1 LKFFPFLN
9 KKKKSSLFQ
18 NKLGINKIIKTFPRL
33 TYFLI
38 LLLFSFVWSNHSITG
53 DDEVIHDI
61 KSMSWKKI
69 NRNFSQ
75 KPRVTQTEA
84 YALVRYQEEHSRPN
98 KEYILK
104 LLYSIL
110 TGSIPEKIDKDEI
123 NTILSSSILFDKA
136 IIRLSYWKFYHELSH
151 KKLLNYAEKVQFLEK
166 IPHEADPIFI
176 EAFEELC
183 KLILDAGS
191 YQKIIQKI
199 SDLKESDKHIVYTDK
214 VKLYHSIA
222 LHKSNESKK
231 AISLLFQILE
241 DENNIDLKK
250 EAFAELKKINGSDFY
265 LELPLNEMSYVLN
278 VLNKDELKTLQ
289 LKNTINSSVVSQDV
303 KVIKN
308 ISNYFLKNSP
318 KNTLSFLR
326 GNSQTISNEQ
336 QYLSNICENLINSKD
351 LTLAYAIQ
359 NEFLQKSEIALVYK
373 NYSRIYDAWDDEEKK
388 INFRIKY
395 LSLNPYD
402 LTYQD
407 MLIDYLAETNSNSV
421 SYAPLRY
428 WEKAMTEI
436 PNVSVKGRLVY
447 WYLRYLRF
455 ANEKEKLKEILADFY
470 TYCPGSYYATVI
482 SEEFKSE
489 LSALSHPN
497 NYLSNRESLLK
508 FISVKHNIDFVAL
521 LGGQN
526 LSFAFSK
533 NAIDLAAKLSHA
545 VEKVNSNPILSTSA
559 DYFKLGNHKEGM
571 MLAELYF
578 KVSKLSEKEKQE
590 LLVGIGD
597 VSKNYYLSLYYTR
610 ILMKLYQIPDDPIL
624 IPKDLTNRL
633 YPRPHRALVKKNAD
647 RFGIEEEVVYAIM
660 RQESFFRENAISP
673 ANARGLMQV
682 MPSTGKFLASRLNVT
697 NYSLHDPEVSI
708 QFGAKFLADLLKDN
722 GNKLTWASI
731 AYNGGPGNLR
741 KWKRNHFKGDF
752 NHFLEELPNKESRD
766 YCRIIISNYMIY
778 KTLKKMDN

>member
-1 LKFFPFLN
+1 MKIFSFHKS
-9 KKKKSSLFQ
+9 KKKQSRKILSKKNLKKHIF
-18 NKLGINKIIKTFPRL
+18 KLVH
-33 TYFLI
+33 LI
-38 LLLFSFVWSNHSITG
+38 LVGIFSIVLSTHSITG

-69 NRNFSQ
+69 NREYA
-75 KPRVTQTEA
+75 KKLKVTQTEA
-84 YALVRYQEEHSRPN
+84 YALVRYQEEHPKPN
-98 KEYILK
+98 KDYILK

-110 TGSIPEKIDKDEI
+110 TGSIPEKIEREEI
-123 NTILSSSILFDKA
+123 NTILSSNLSFEKA
-136 IIRLSYWKFYHELSH
+136 VVRLTYWKFYKELSH
-151 KKLLNYAEKVQFLEK
+151 KKAITYAERIQILEK
-166 IPHEADPIFI
+166 FPHEADPIFI

-183 KLILDAGS
+183 RLMLETAS
-191 YQKIIQKI
+191 YPKIIQKI
-199 SDLKESDKHIVYTDK
+199 SDLKESDRHIVYTDR
-214 VKLYHSIA
+214 VKLLHASA
-222 LHKSNESKK
+222 LHKLNESKK
-231 AISLLFQILE
+231 ASSILFQILE
-241 DENNIDLKK
+241 EDNSIELKR
-250 EAFAELKKINGSDFY
+250 EAFTELKKINGNDFFMD
-265 LELPLNEMSYVLN
+265 LAINELSYVLAL
-278 VLNKDELKTLQ
+278 LNKDELKFLNNRNIIQTTTILQ
-289 LKNTINSSVVSQDV
+289 DIKVLKNIN
-303 KVIKN
+303 N
-308 ISNYFLKNSP
+308 HFLRNSP
-318 KNTLSFLR
+318 KNSLPFLR
-326 GNSQTISNEQ
+326 SNFQLFSLEQ
-336 QYLSNICENLINSKD
+336 QYLANICENLINSKD

-373 NYSRIYDAWDDEEKK
+373 NYSRIYDAWEDEEKK

-421 SYAPLRY
+421 SYAPMRY
-428 WEKAMTEI
+428 WEKAMNEI

-447 WYLRYLRF
+447 WYLRFLRF
-455 ANEKEKLKEILADFY
+455 SNEKEKLKDLLADFY

-497 NYLSNRESLLK
+497 NYLTNRESLLK
-508 FISVKHNIDFVAL
+508 FISVKHNLDFVGL

-533 NAIDLAAKLSHA
+533 NAIDLASRLSQA
-545 VEKVNSNPILSTSA
+545 VDKVNSNPILTTSA

-571 MLAELYF
+571 LLAELYF
-578 KVSKLSEKEKQE
+578 KANKLQEKERHE

-597 VSKNYYLSLYYTR
+597 ISKNYYLSLYYTR
-610 ILMKLYQIPDDPIL
+610 FLMKLYQIPDDPIL

-633 YPRPHRALVKKNAD
+633 YPRPHRGLVKKNSE
-647 RFGIEEEVVYAIM
+647 RYGIEEEVVYAIM

-682 MPSTGKFLASRLNVT
+682 MPSTGKFLASKLNVT

-708 QFGAKFLADLLKDN
+708 QFGAKFLADLLREN

-741 KWKRNHFKGDF
+741 KWKRNHYKGDF